1 VGNIY
6 SVKTVRGLLMHDS
19 TPEQLRFP
27 PLSGYTVRADFDG
40 GALSSDFGALLLR
53 GIDRQIGFT
62 ERLAAAVRDKRHP
75 SYIDH
80 PLRDLFAQRIYQIA
94 SGYADGNDANSLRHD
109 PMFKLSVERIPLD
122 PTQDLAS
129 APTFSR
135 LEHSVTRPDLYRLTQ
150 AFVDHFIASYP
161 EPPAAIVLD
170 IDHSADPTH
179 GQQEFAF
186 YNHYYQSYC
195 YLPLFIFEGTSHALV
210 TACLRPGKRPPGAEN
225 AMILVR
231 LLSYLRRHWPYTH
244 ILVRGDSHF
253 ATPEVLAVLTQRR
266 WVDFVFGLAGNPVLL
281 RQAGPVMEE
290 ARRLFQ
296 QQTVVAAAYGDPP
309 PASSRVYEDFPYA
322 AASWDQPWRVI
333 VKAEVMAAGDNPRFV
348 VTSLEAPSPQQLY
361 EDLYCARGNC
371 ENAIKAVKCDL
382 HSDRTSDTTFLA
394 NATRLLL
401 ACGAYV
407 LHHAL
412 RTHTLAHTALATA
425 QPSTVMLTLFKVAT
439 HVKQYKDR
447 ILLHLPTSCPVK
459 ALLQRITT
467 LLMAIPVPTMN
478 TS

>member
-1 VGNIY
+1 VENIY
-6 SVKTVRGLLMHDS
+6 SVKTARGLLMQDS
-19 TPEQLRFP
+19 TPDQLRFP

-80 PLRDLFAQRIYQIA
+80 SLRALLAQRIYQIA

-135 LEHSVTRPDLYRLTQ
+135 LEHSMTRPDLYRLTQ

-170 IDHSADPTH
+170 IDHSADPTY

-186 YNHYYQSYC
+186 YNHHYQSYC
-195 YLPLFIFEGTSHALV
+195 YLPLFIFEGTSHAMV

-231 LLSYLRRHWPYTH
+231 LLSYLRRRWPYTH

-290 ARRLFQ
+290 ARSLFR
-296 QQTVVAAAYGDPP
+296 QQTVVAAAYGEPP

-322 AASWDQPWRVI
+322 AASWAQPWRVI

-348 VTSLEAPSPQQLY
+348 VTSLEAPSPQQIY

-371 ENAIKAVKCDL
+371 ENDIKAVKCDL

-459 ALLQRITT
+459 ALLQRVTT
-467 LLMAIPVPTMN
+467 LLRAIPVPTMN